1 MREGE
6 SVEQSETLFAKWLL
20 FLAKLEW
27 MNVLVLGGTNFIGAH
42 AVRRLISQ
50 GHNVTVFHRGETE
63 AKLPEGVRHVYG
75 DRKNLADHAVTF
87 RNLKPDVVLDT
98 LAMVEKD
105 AENVMRVFPS
115 LAERLVVLSSGDVY
129 RAYDRL
135 TGKDP
140 GPPDPTPL
148 TEASPLRDKLYHYR
162 DNASSPDDRSY
173 YYDKILVERAVMRQP
188 DLLPTTVLR
197 LPMVFGPGDYQ
208 HRLFP
213 YLKRM
218 DDQRPHILL
227 AKNLAGLRVL
237 RGYAEDMAEAIA
249 LCVTSEKAANRV
261 YHVAYPDNFTEEQ
274 WVHLIAEA
282 AGWRGKVLQLPE
294 EAFPENQRH
303 GLDTRQDWSLD
314 SSHIREELGY
324 REAVSVEEALR
335 RAVAWERANPPDNI
349 PMERFDYAAEDRTIT
364 AYNEE

>member
-1 MREGE
+1 M
-6 SVEQSETLFAKWLL
+6 KI
-20 FLAKLEW
+20 
-27 MNVLVLGGTNFIGAH
+27 LVLGGTNFFGAH
-42 AVRRLISQ
+42 AVRRLASK
-50 GHNVTVFHRGETE
+50 GHDVTVFHRGETE
-63 AKLPEGVRHVYG
+63 AALPENVRHLHG
-75 DRKNLADHAVTF
+75 DRQNLADHTATF

-105 AENVMRVFPS
+105 AEDVMRVFPG

-148 TEASPLRDKLYHYR
+148 TEDSPLRDKLYHYR
-162 DNASSPDDRSY
+162 DSASGPDDRSHH
-173 YYDKILVERAVMRQP
+173 YDKILVERAVMSRP
-188 DLLPTTVLR
+188 DLLPATVLR

-218 DDQRPHILL
+218 DDGRPHILL
-227 AKNLAGLRVL
+227 AANLAGLCAL
-237 RGYAEDMAEAIA
+237 RGYVEDMAEAVA
-249 LCVTSEKAANRV
+249 LCVTRKKAANRI
-261 YHVAYPDNFTEEQ
+261 YHVAYPDNFTEAR
-274 WVHLIAEA
+274 WLRLVAEA
-282 AGWRGKVLQLPE
+282 AGWRGDILQLPE

-314 SSHIREELGY
+314 SSRIREELGY
-324 REAVSVEEALR
+324 REVVPVKEALR
-335 RAVAWERANPPDNI
+335 RTVAWERAHPPDDI
-349 PMERFDYAAEDRTIT
+349 PAERFDYAAEDGAIA
-364 AYNEE
+364 AYRDS